1 MTRLMPDMNCD
12 ECRLFCTPPPEDVQA
27 YLNSGSEDGSNTM
40 AFAEE
45 PDLQVASPGAQRTDI
60 LVE

>member
-1 MTRLMPDMNCD
+1 MTRLMPDMNYD
-12 ECRLFCTPPPEDVQA
+12 ECRLFCTPPPEDVQTR
-27 YLNSGSEDGSNTM
+27 LNSGSEKGSSTT

-45 PDLQVASPGAQRTDI
+45 QDLQVESPGAQRTEI